1 LERKTTTFLLY
12 TSQVARGVV
21 VVVWE
26 ARGRGGGQEL
36 LGDKF
41 SSIEQGSSESRSLLT
56 QRPRMRDESMT
67 TEEVVVQEEEER
79 RKGRRGGEEERDQG

>member
-1 LERKTTTFLLY
+1 M
-12 TSQVARGVV
+12 ARG
-21 VVVWE
+21 VVWE

-67 TEEVVVQEEEER
+67 TEEVEVQEEEER
-79 RKGRRGGEEERDQG
+79 RKGRRGRRGGEGSGMRERHALAAGEHWD